1 MIKRRH
7 VLISSAALLTSWA
20 LPTFAQTS
28 ASVEVTL
35 VSYAVAKPVFARLI
49 PEFQQEW
56 KAKTGQTVTFKESYG
71 ASGAQ
76 TRAIIDGLEADI
88 LAQNLQSNIT
98 PLVEKKL
105 VSADWSKRLPNN
117 AVPATSVMVIVTRPG
132 NPKQIRT
139 WQDLTRSGVGIVLIN
154 PKTSGNA
161 RWGILSGYGPILKSE
176 GEDKAKAYLQGLV
189 KNTKTLANNGREA
202 TDTFVRNRVGDALI
216 TFENEIIFTNEVIPK
231 DYPYVA
237 PTTNIQVDFPV
248 TVIDSIVD
256 KRGTRKVAEA
266 FTQFLFTP
274 KAQEI
279 YAQLGY
285 RPINDRVRKQ
295 YTKQYQSVSKLYT
308 IADFGGWSQ
317 VNKQLFADGALF
329 DIAQQAAK

>member
-1 MIKRRH
+1 VIKRRH

-20 LPTFAQTS
+20 LPTFAQTP

-49 PEFQQEW
+49 PEFQKEW

-105 VSADWSKRLPNN
+105 VSADWNKRLPNS
-117 AVPATSVMVIVTRPG
+117 AIPATSVMVIVTRPG

-154 PKTSGNA
+154 PKTPEMLVGAFCQAMDRFLNL
-161 RWGILSGYGPILKSE
+161 RVKIT
-176 GEDKAKAYLQGLV
+176 KAYLQGLV
-189 KNTKTLANNGREA
+189 KRLWMLTSSPLP
-202 TDTFVRNRVGDALI
+202 VRCWLQQL
-216 TFENEIIFTNEVIPK
+216 T
-231 DYPYVA
+231 
-237 PTTNIQVDFPV
+237 
-248 TVIDSIVD
+248 
-256 KRGTRKVAEA
+256 A
-266 FTQFLFTP
+266 FL
-274 KAQEI
+274 
-279 YAQLGY
+279 
-285 RPINDRVRKQ
+285 V
-295 YTKQYQSVSKLYT
+295 
-308 IADFGGWSQ
+308 
-317 VNKQLFADGALF
+317 
-329 DIAQQAAK
+329 